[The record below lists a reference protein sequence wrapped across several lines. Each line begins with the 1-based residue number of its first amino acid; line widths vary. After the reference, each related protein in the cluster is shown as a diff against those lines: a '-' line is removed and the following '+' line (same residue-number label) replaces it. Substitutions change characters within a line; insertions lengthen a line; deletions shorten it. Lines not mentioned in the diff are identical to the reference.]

1 MTIYLLDREK
11 FNENDDY
18 ETMMDYAIVLFG
30 ASVVDLERVKNDSL
44 INATRIILTED
55 YFINRIN

>member
-30 ASVVDLERVKNDSL
+30 ASVMDLERVKNDSL
-44 INATRIILTED
+44 INATKIVLTED